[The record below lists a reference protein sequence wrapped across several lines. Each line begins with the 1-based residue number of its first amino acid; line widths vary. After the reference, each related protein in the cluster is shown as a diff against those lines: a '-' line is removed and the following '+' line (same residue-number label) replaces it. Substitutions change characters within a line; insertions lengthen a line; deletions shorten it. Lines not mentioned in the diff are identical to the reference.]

1 MVYFCKN
8 RNFQIEAKKNENFK
22 RVPSKIVIK
31 NPKLPEQ
38 HQQKQQILFLPQHVS
53 NSFQKAPPQF
63 ISNTLRKSITSQRSS
78 HANTTNTNTN
88 STTITKYNEF
98 NSTPEQYQQQQQK
111 FIYQINS
118 EMNNEELIHY
128 RNNSIKRIP
137 NYDNYINMNQKLFY
151 HVQLMQNQQL
161 QQQQHLLSHNPDSND
176 DDMID
181 WSDSSSNISRPY
193 AKIQYSAKE

>member
-1 MVYFCKN
+1 
-8 RNFQIEAKKNENFK
+8 
-22 RVPSKIVIK
+22 
-31 NPKLPEQ
+31 
-38 HQQKQQILFLPQHVS
+38 
-53 NSFQKAPPQF
+53 
-63 ISNTLRKSITSQRSS
+63 
-78 HANTTNTNTN
+78 
-88 STTITKYNEF
+88 
-98 NSTPEQYQQQQQK
+98 
-111 FIYQINS
+111 
-118 EMNNEELIHY
+118 MNNEELIHY